1 MFRAFATLLKRDLT
15 LALRRS
21 SDWLNPLVFFVI
33 VVTLFPL
40 GVGPD
45 GELLSEISPGV
56 IWVAALLAT
65 LLALDGL
72 FRDDY
77 SDGALEQLLLSP
89 QPLPFM
95 VLAKTLAHWLVSGL
109 PLVLLS
115 PLLALLMQM
124 PLKAL
129 PALLGSLLLGTACLS
144 LIGSIGAALTVGLK
158 RGSVLLALLVL
169 PLFIPVLIFGS
180 SSVAAAAG
188 GFETGAQ
195 LSLLAGLFFLALALA
210 PWAASAALR
219 ISVES

>member
-1 MFRAFATLLKRDLT
+1 MFQAFATLLKRDLT
-15 LALRRS
+15 LSQRHS

-45 GELLSEISPGV
+45 GELLRQIAPGV

-65 LLALDGL
+65 LLALDSL
-72 FRDDY
+72 FRDDFI
-77 SDGALEQLLLSP
+77 DGSLEQLLLSP
-89 QPLPFM
+89 HPLPILVM
-95 VLAKTLAHWLVSGL
+95 AKTLAHWLVSGL

-115 PLLALLMQM
+115 PVLALLMQL

-129 PALLGSLLLGTACLS
+129 PALLMSLVLGTLCLS
-144 LIGSIGAALTVGLK
+144 LIGSIGAALTVGLQ
-158 RGSVLLALLVL
+158 RGGVLLALLVL

-180 SSVAAAAG
+180 SCVVAAAG

-195 LSLLAGLFFLALALA
+195 LSLLAGLLFLALALC
-210 PWAASAALR
+210 PWAAAAALR
-219 ISVES
+219 VSAEA